1 METTIQNVWT
11 KSKVLIKGLI
21 IAFLV
26 LLLIIP
32 TFFVQELIRERE
44 QRQKEAVVE
53 VSNKWAGAQV
63 VTGPMIVLP
72 YWQTD
77 GDTTIKKIRS
87 KHFAYFL
94 PDELSVNANV
104 MPQEK
109 YRGIY
114 KIMLYNSSVELSGSF
129 KNIDLQK
136 LNILPEDVI
145 WNEAFVK
152 FNLSDVK
159 GLNQELVLT
168 VNNQPLNLSPQSF
181 EDRSGSN
188 GLTANLLLTGPD
200 NLKNISFASLFD
212 LNGSEQLL
220 FTPVGKSTSVTMES
234 KWPHPSFTGDILP
247 QTSQVKSSGF
257 SATWKSMAHKRS
269 FPQQWKD
276 NAYILGYINRTEF
289 TTRNIDVVGT
299 NNFITSAAFGAD
311 LFVPVNGYQKTMRS
325 VKYAVLC
332 ILLTFSA
339 FFLIETTNKRS
350 VHPFQYGLIGL
361 ALVLFYILLLSFSE
375 YIGFNPAYAVGA
387 L

>member
-129 KNIDLQK
+129 K
-136 LNILPEDVI
+136 
-145 WNEAFVK
+145 
-152 FNLSDVK
+152 
-159 GLNQELVLT
+159 
-168 VNNQPLNLSPQSF
+168 
-181 EDRSGSN
+181 
-188 GLTANLLLTGPD
+188 
-200 NLKNISFASLFD
+200 
-212 LNGSEQLL
+212 
-220 FTPVGKSTSVTMES
+220 
-234 KWPHPSFTGDILP
+234 
-247 QTSQVKSSGF
+247 
-257 SATWKSMAHKRS
+257 
-269 FPQQWKD
+269 
-276 NAYILGYINRTEF
+276 
-289 TTRNIDVVGT
+289 
-299 NNFITSAAFGAD
+299 
-311 LFVPVNGYQKTMRS
+311 
-325 VKYAVLC
+325 KY
-332 ILLTFSA
+332 
-339 FFLIETTNKRS
+339 
-350 VHPFQYGLIGL
+350 
-361 ALVLFYILLLSFSE
+361 
-375 YIGFNPAYAVGA
+375 
-387 L
+387 